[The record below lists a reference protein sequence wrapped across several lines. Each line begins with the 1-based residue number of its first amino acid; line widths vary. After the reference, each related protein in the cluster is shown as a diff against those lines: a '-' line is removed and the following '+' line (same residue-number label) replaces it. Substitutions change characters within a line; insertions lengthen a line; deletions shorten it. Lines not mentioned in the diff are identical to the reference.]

1 MIIADCER
9 PTAECTLLTIDYR
22 LSTTDCQLP
31 ADVYICKMEVTDAL
45 VDKLA
50 HLSRLEFNATDK
62 AGIKNDLQRMISFV
76 EKLDELDL
84 SDTEPLL
91 HMSSNVN
98 VLRDDEINES
108 ITREEALKNAPA
120 HDDKFFKVPK
130 VIKK

>member
-1 MIIADCER
+1 
-9 PTAECTLLTIDYR
+9 
-22 LSTTDCQLP
+22 
-31 ADVYICKMEVTDAL
+31 MEVTGAL

-50 HLSRLEFNATDK
+50 HLSRLEFNVAEK
-62 AGIKNDLQRMISFV
+62 EEIKNDLQRMISFV

-84 SDTEPLL
+84 EGTEPLL
-91 HMSSNVN
+91 HMSENVN
-98 VLRDDEINES
+98 VLREDEVRGS